1 MRVIVVDDDA
11 IVVRS
16 LSTILGAE
24 PDIEVAGTG
33 TSGEEAVS
41 LFSMCEPDVVLMDI
55 QMPGVDGLSAAE
67 KILAANPAARVVFLT
82 TFSDDDYIV
91 RALRLGARGYL
102 IKQDVGTIAPA
113 LRSVM
118 AGQSVLEGEV
128 LARAA
133 ALSADCVR
141 PQREEPEM
149 RGLTEREREVVRAI
163 ADGMSNVEVAAALY
177 MSEGTVRNHISSI
190 LAKLGLRNR
199 TQIAVYYYRGARSA
213 PRGRT
218 PTSTQVPAACRAW
231 RRECRRCPRAAPLQ
245 VRGGQTGRLRSS
257 LRDTPPRA
265 GAPLRARRED
275 LPDNRR
281 AAGGGRSSPQSSD
294 PQWRCARPLPAI
306 RGCRWCWGQGRWPR
320 PSGRAP
326 HAPAACSSPSR

>member
-41 LFSMCEPDVVLMDI
+41 LFSACEPDVVLMDI

-199 TQIAVYYYRGARSA
+199 TQIAVYYYRG
-213 PRGRT
+213 
-218 PTSTQVPAACRAW
+218 
-231 RRECRRCPRAAPLQ
+231 
-245 VRGGQTGRLRSS
+245 
-257 LRDTPPRA
+257 
-265 GAPLRARRED
+265 
-275 LPDNRR
+275 
-281 AAGGGRSSPQSSD
+281 
-294 PQWRCARPLPAI
+294 
-306 RGCRWCWGQGRWPR
+306 
-320 PSGRAP
+320 
-326 HAPAACSSPSR
+326 

>member
-41 LFSMCEPDVVLMDI
+41 LFSACEPDVVLMDI
-55 QMPGVDGLSAAE
+55 QMPGGDGLSAAE
-67 KILAANPAARVVFLT
+67 KILAADPAARVVFLT

-102 IKQDVGTIAPA
+102 IKQDVATIAPA

-133 ALSADCVR
+133 ALSADGVR
-141 PQREEPEM
+141 PS
-149 RGLTEREREVVRAI
+149 RGSPRC
-163 ADGMSNVEVAAALY
+163 AASPSA
-177 MSEGTVRNHISSI
+177 S
-190 LAKLGLRNR
+190 
-199 TQIAVYYYRGARSA
+199 ARW
-213 PRGRT
+213 
-218 PTSTQVPAACRAW
+218 C
-231 RRECRRCPRAAPLQ
+231 APLP
-245 VRGGQTGRLRSS
+245 TG
-257 LRDTPPRA
+257 
-265 GAPLRARRED
+265 
-275 LPDNRR
+275 
-281 AAGGGRSSPQSSD
+281 
-294 PQWRCARPLPAI
+294 
-306 RGCRWCWGQGRWPR
+306 
-320 PSGRAP
+320 
-326 HAPAACSSPSR
+326 

>member
-41 LFSMCEPDVVLMDI
+41 LFSACEPDVVLMDI
-55 QMPGVDGLSAAE
+55 QMPGGDGLSAAE
-67 KILAANPAARVVFLT
+67 KILAADPAARVVFLT

-91 RALRLGARGYL
+91 RALRLGTRGYL
-102 IKQDVGTIAPA
+102 IKQDVATIAPA

-133 ALSADCVR
+133 ALSADGVR
-141 PQREEPEM
+141 PSRGEPEM

-163 ADGMSNVEVAAALY
+163 ADGMSNAEVAAALY
-177 MSEGTVRNHISSI
+177 MSEGTVRNHISAI

-199 TQIAVYYYRGARSA
+199 TQIAVYYYRG
-213 PRGRT
+213 
-218 PTSTQVPAACRAW
+218 
-231 RRECRRCPRAAPLQ
+231 
-245 VRGGQTGRLRSS
+245 
-257 LRDTPPRA
+257 
-265 GAPLRARRED
+265 
-275 LPDNRR
+275 
-281 AAGGGRSSPQSSD
+281 
-294 PQWRCARPLPAI
+294 
-306 RGCRWCWGQGRWPR
+306 
-320 PSGRAP
+320 
-326 HAPAACSSPSR
+326 

>member
-16 LSTILGAE
+16 LATILSAE

-33 TSGEEAVS
+33 TSGEEAAS
-41 LFSMCEPDVVLMDI
+41 LFSACKPDVVLMDI
-55 QMPGVDGLSAAE
+55 QMPGGDGLSAAE
-67 KILAANPAARVVFLT
+67 KILAADPAARVVFLT

-102 IKQDVGTIAPA
+102 IKQDVATIASA

-128 LARAA
+128 LARAT
-133 ALSADCVR
+133 ALSVDGAR
-141 PQREEPEM
+141 PRREEPEM

-163 ADGMSNVEVAAALY
+163 ADGMSNAEVAAALY

-199 TQIAVYYYRGARSA
+199 TQIAVYYYRG
-213 PRGRT
+213 
-218 PTSTQVPAACRAW
+218 
-231 RRECRRCPRAAPLQ
+231 
-245 VRGGQTGRLRSS
+245 
-257 LRDTPPRA
+257 
-265 GAPLRARRED
+265 
-275 LPDNRR
+275 
-281 AAGGGRSSPQSSD
+281 
-294 PQWRCARPLPAI
+294 
-306 RGCRWCWGQGRWPR
+306 
-320 PSGRAP
+320 
-326 HAPAACSSPSR
+326 

>member
-41 LFSMCEPDVVLMDI
+41 LFSACEPDVVLMDI
-55 QMPGVDGLSAAE
+55 QMPGGDGLSAAE
-67 KILAANPAARVVFLT
+67 KILAADPAARVVFLT

-102 IKQDVGTIAPA
+102 IKQDVATIAPA

-133 ALSADCVR
+133 ALSADGVR
-141 PQREEPEM
+141 PSRGEPEM

-163 ADGMSNVEVAAALY
+163 ADGMSNAEVAAALY
-177 MSEGTVRNHISSI
+177 MREGTVRNHISAI

-199 TQIAVYYYRGARSA
+199 TQIAVYYYRG
-213 PRGRT
+213 
-218 PTSTQVPAACRAW
+218 
-231 RRECRRCPRAAPLQ
+231 
-245 VRGGQTGRLRSS
+245 
-257 LRDTPPRA
+257 
-265 GAPLRARRED
+265 
-275 LPDNRR
+275 
-281 AAGGGRSSPQSSD
+281 
-294 PQWRCARPLPAI
+294 
-306 RGCRWCWGQGRWPR
+306 
-320 PSGRAP
+320 
-326 HAPAACSSPSR
+326 

>member
-16 LSTILGAE
+16 LATILGAE

-41 LFSMCEPDVVLMDI
+41 LFSACEPDVVLMDI
-55 QMPGVDGLSAAE
+55 QMPGGDGLSAAE
-67 KILAANPAARVVFLT
+67 KILAADPAARVVFLT

-102 IKQDVGTIAPA
+102 IKQDVATIAPA

-133 ALSADCVR
+133 ALSADGVR
-141 PQREEPEM
+141 PSRGEPEM
-149 RGLTEREREVVRAI
+149 RGLTEREREAVRAI
-163 ADGMSNVEVAAALY
+163 ADGMSNAEVAAALY
-177 MSEGTVRNHISSI
+177 MSEGTVRNHISAI

-199 TQIAVYYYRGARSA
+199 TQIAVYYYRG
-213 PRGRT
+213 
-218 PTSTQVPAACRAW
+218 
-231 RRECRRCPRAAPLQ
+231 
-245 VRGGQTGRLRSS
+245 
-257 LRDTPPRA
+257 
-265 GAPLRARRED
+265 
-275 LPDNRR
+275 
-281 AAGGGRSSPQSSD
+281 
-294 PQWRCARPLPAI
+294 
-306 RGCRWCWGQGRWPR
+306 
-320 PSGRAP
+320 
-326 HAPAACSSPSR
+326 